1 MISITSP
8 KENVGKLA
16 IFGWVAFV
24 LLFHIGMTIDNLKEK
39 ETWRIKWKIQM
50 TEGPIIRIVLK
61 RLTELEISLR
71 IQDKQI
77 VKTIK

>member
-24 LLFHIGMTIDNLKEK
+24 LQLFHIGMTIDNLKEK
-39 ETWRIKWKIQM
+39 DNMENKMENTNDRRANYKDS
-50 TEGPIIRIVLK
+50 VK
-61 RLTELEISLR
+61 RDSLN
-71 IQDKQI
+71 
-77 VKTIK
+77 